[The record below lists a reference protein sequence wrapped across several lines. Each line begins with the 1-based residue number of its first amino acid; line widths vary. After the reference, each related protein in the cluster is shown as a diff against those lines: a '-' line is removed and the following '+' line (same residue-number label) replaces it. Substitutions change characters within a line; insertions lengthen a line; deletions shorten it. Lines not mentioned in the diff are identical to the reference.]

1 MSAAAIAQQIES
13 EIKSGV
19 FAPVYLLMGEEPFY
33 VDRVAQFIVDNALEE
48 DQRDFNQI
56 IAYGAD
62 VKVED
67 IVGNARRYPMFADR
81 QLVVIREAQM
91 VDHVENLSVYTE
103 NPMDSTVLVLVYRGN
118 ADKRKTLYKTCLKNG
133 RVLESAPVKDY
144 ELPRWIEDYYA
155 SRGLGIDPDASR
167 LLAESVGSDL
177 CKIASETDKMLKN
190 LPEGTTSIHV
200 PDIETNVG
208 VSREFSIFEL
218 TRQLSYRQA
227 PAALRTAAYI
237 GSAAKFAMPQATAA
251 LFLHFNRL
259 LRYEAMLMQNPHP
272 STAEKTEVLGNPYFF
287 REYDDAARSYP
298 YPKCRAA
305 LRLIRDYDFKG
316 KGGDV
321 GDTPASELLTELV
334 TKLLAL

>member
-1 MSAAAIAQQIES
+1 MSAAAVAQQIAS
-13 EIKSGV
+13 EIKQGI
-19 FAPVYLLMGEEPFY
+19 FAPVYLLMGDEPFY
-33 VDRVAQFIVDNALEE
+33 VDQVAQVIIDNALEE

-103 NPMDSTVLVLVYRGN
+103 NPMDTTVLVLVYRGS
-118 ADKRKTLYKTCLKNG
+118 ADKRKALYKSCQKNG
-133 RVLESAPVKDY
+133 RVLESVPVRDY
-144 ELPRWIEDYYA
+144 ELPRWIEDYY
-155 SRGLGIDPDASR
+155 SGRGLSIDPDASR
-167 LLAESVGSDL
+167 LLAESVGCDL

-190 LPEGTTSIHV
+190 LPEGTTAIHV
-200 PDIETNVG
+200 PDIEANVG

-218 TRQLSYRQA
+218 TRQLSYRQRA
-227 PAALRTAAYI
+227 AALRTAAYI

-251 LFLHFNRL
+251 LFLHFNRI

-272 STAEKTEVLGNPYFF
+272 STDQKAKLLGNPFFF
-287 REYDDAARSYP
+287 REYDDAVRAYP
-298 YPKCRAA
+298 LPKCRAA

-321 GDTPASELLTELV
+321 GDTPASELLMELV
-334 TKLLAL
+334 SKLLSL